1 MAFKNPTPKA
11 DVPDSPEQILLDL
24 PRRKIPGVLLHQGE
38 VLRTYRKF
46 AVDEGDVALQLPTG
60 SGKTLV
66 GLLVAEWRR
75 RKFQEKVVYLCPTK
89 QLVNQVVEQ
98 SQSKYG
104 IRALAFTGKQADY
117 APSAKAEYDNAET
130 LAVTTYSGLFNTNPY
145 FNDADILILD

>member
-75 RKFQEKVVYLCPTK
+75 RKFEERVVYLCPTK
-89 QLVNQVVEQ
+89 QLVNQVVEEATT
-98 SQSKYG
+98 KYG
-104 IRALAFTGKQADY
+104 MEVDGFTG
-117 APSAKAEYDNAET
+117 SAKAYEAGAKGRYSSGQRV
-130 LAVTTYSGLFNTNPY
+130 AVTTYS
-145 FNDADILILD
+145 